1 MTVIRVDFI
10 ADLSCPWCYVAW
22 HALERAIAARPHLTV
37 ERRWSAYLLR
47 PDTPRHGIDRAETL
61 ARIYAAAPEKART
74 SRAALEAAALDA
86 GVAIALDAARIFP
99 ATIDAHRL
107 IHWAGGQDRMAAA
120 VDALF
125 TAYHVDGRDIG
136 DPDVLVDIAD
146 RIGLNGKIVA
156 DLLRSEADWNAVA
169 DAHNDALEAGVRGV
183 PVTIFNGRM
192 AHQGAESVAGYATM
206 LDRVVA

>member
-1 MTVIRVDFI
+1 MTRIRVDFI

-22 HALERAIAARPHLTV
+22 GALERAIAARPDLTV

-61 ARIYAAAPEKART
+61 ARIYAGAPEKARA

-86 GVAIALDAARIFP
+86 GVPIALEAARIFP
-99 ATIDAHRL
+99 ATIDGHRL
-107 IHWAGGQDRMAAA
+107 IHWAGGQERTAAA

-125 TAYHVDGRDIG
+125 AAYHVDGRDIG

-146 RIGLNGKIVA
+146 GIGLDGKIVA

-183 PVTIFNGRM
+183 PVTIFNRRI
-192 AHQGAESVAGYATM
+192 AHQGAESVAGYAMM